1 MPPLR
6 RLVVLMVVLLG
17 AQTTSARKHRYGQ
30 LNKAR
35 YTSERGS
42 SLHIRTAR
50 AAARRARAPTMETE
64 VSLEVMDDEVIQIT
78 SADGTNPDVRP
89 PNERGTL
96 TRPTSATN

>member
-1 MPPLR
+1 
-6 RLVVLMVVLLG
+6 MVVLLG

-35 YTSERGS
+35 DTSQQGS

-50 AAARRARAPTMETE
+50 AAAMRARGGAMETE

-78 SADGTNPDVRP
+78 STDGTNPDVRP

-96 TRPTSATN
+96 TRPTSVTN

>member
-1 MPPLR
+1 
-6 RLVVLMVVLLG
+6 MVVLLG

-50 AAARRARAPTMETE
+50 AAARRARAPMETE

-96 TRPTSATN
+96 TRPTSVTN

>member
-35 YTSERGS
+35 DISQQGS
-42 SLHIRTAR
+42 SMHIRTAR
-50 AAARRARAPTMETE
+50 AAAMRARAPMETE

-78 SADGTNPDVRP
+78 SSDGTNPDVRP

-96 TRPTSATN
+96 TRPTSVTN

>member
-1 MPPLR
+1 
-6 RLVVLMVVLLG
+6 MVVLLG

-35 YTSERGS
+35 DISQQGS
-42 SLHIRTAR
+42 SMHIRTAR
-50 AAARRARAPTMETE
+50 AAAMRARAPMETE

-89 PNERGTL
+89 PNERGTPP
-96 TRPTSATN
+96 RPTSVTN